1 MRKIKTMTK
10 FVITS
15 YVLIIVFTIVCF
27 VAVFLEKPLSDTLI
41 ISFYSTFAG
50 ELIGLLVKKI
60 FGMKKE
66 NGNGKNDI
74 SEL

>member
-1 MRKIKTMTK
+1 MKKIKTMTK

-15 YVLIIVFTIVCF
+15 YVLIILFTITCF
-27 VAVFLEKPLSDTLI
+27 VATFLEKPLSDALI
-41 ISFYSTFAG
+41 VSFYGTFAG

-66 NGNGKNDI
+66 
-74 SEL
+74 E

>member
-1 MRKIKTMTK
+1 MKKIKTMTK

-15 YVLIIVFTIVCF
+15 YVLIIIFTIVCF
-27 VAVFLEKPLSDTLI
+27 VAVFFNKPIPDALI
-41 ISFYSTFAG
+41 VSFYGTFAG

-66 NGNGKNDI
+66 
-74 SEL
+74 E